1 VIRLVKVDKLRIA
14 RGPGYAAAVAVWE
27 RRWALPLAIFV
38 LCAGVYCST
47 SAGRLLRPS
56 PNNHY
61 VHLAHAWLQGQL
73 DLGGS
78 PPGTND
84 WACFDTVERGPC
96 PQGRYSFSGPEAERY
111 RWYVSFPPLP
121 AVLLLPVVAIFGLD
135 TLDALF
141 WALFAGF
148 GPMLLFLVLR
158 FLRESGRSGRTER
171 DDLLVTAL
179 FAIGSVYFF
188 AAVQGTVWFAA
199 HVVAAAFI
207 CLYLLYAFGAR
218 RPGAAG
224 LALGLAFLCRPAT
237 LLLVGFFALQAI
249 TAAKDEDRPWSA
261 SAPRLLRTLA
271 MFALP
276 LALIVAA
283 SMWHNTA
290 RFGDPFEFG
299 HRFLQIRWRSRIE
312 TWGLFSTHHLPRNL
326 TVFLFSLPWLLESS
340 PFIRITRHG
349 LALWFTTPNLLW
361 SLWPKK
367 LDATVL
373 ALWAGVVPTALCTL
387 LYQNTGWIQFGY
399 RFSLD
404 YLPLLLVLVAL
415 SGRRFGVAFLACAV
429 FAIAL
434 NTFGAVTFDRYHQFY
449 DTDPTQQ
456 VIFQPD

>member
-1 VIRLVKVDKLRIA
+1 M
-14 RGPGYAAAVAVWE
+14 
-27 RRWALPLAIFV
+27 
-38 LCAGVYCST
+38 
-47 SAGRLLRPS
+47 RPS

-61 VHLAHAWLQGQL
+61 VHLAQAWLQGRL
-73 DLGGS
+73 DIGGS

-84 WACFDTVERGPC
+84 WACFDTVDEGPC
-96 PQGRYSFSGPEAERY
+96 PPGRYSFSGPEAERY

-121 AVLLLPVVAIFGLD
+121 AVLLLPVVAIFGLG

-141 WALFAGF
+141 WALFAGLA
-148 GPMLLFLVLR
+148 PMLLFVVLR
-158 FLRESGRSGRTER
+158 FLRESGQSGRTER

-179 FAIGSVYFF
+179 FAIGSVYYF

-199 HVVAAAFI
+199 HVVAAAFV

-218 RPGAAG
+218 RPLAAG

-237 LLLVGFFALQAI
+237 LLLAGFFALQAI
-249 TAAKDEDRPWSA
+249 SAAKDEDRPWSA
-261 SAPRLLRTLA
+261 SAPRLFRALA

-276 LALIVAA
+276 LGLIVAA
-283 SMWHNTA
+283 AMWHNAA

-312 TWGLFSTHHLPRNL
+312 TWGLFSTHYLPRNL
-326 TVFLFSLPWLLESS
+326 TVFLLSLPWLIESS

-361 SLWPKK
+361 SLWPRK
-367 LDATVL
+367 LDATVV

-404 YLPLLLVLVAL
+404 YLPLLFVLVAL
-415 SGRRFGVAFLACAV
+415 SRRRFGAAFLACAV
-429 FAIAL
+429 FAIVL

-449 DTDPTQQ
+449 DTDPTQR

>member
-1 VIRLVKVDKLRIA
+1 
-14 RGPGYAAAVAVWE
+14 
-27 RRWALPLAIFV
+27 LAQ
-38 LCAGVYCST
+38 
-47 SAGRLLRPS
+47 
-56 PNNHY
+56 
-61 VHLAHAWLQGQL
+61 AWLQGRL
-73 DLGGS
+73 DIGGS

-84 WACFDTVERGPC
+84 WACFDTVDEGPC
-96 PQGRYSFSGPEAERY
+96 PPGRYSFSGPEAERY

-121 AVLLLPVVAIFGLD
+121 AVLLLPVVAIFGLG

-141 WALFAGF
+141 WALFAGLA
-148 GPMLLFLVLR
+148 PMLLFVVLR
-158 FLRESGRSGRTER
+158 FLRESGQSGRTER

-179 FAIGSVYFF
+179 FAIGSVYYF

-199 HVVAAAFI
+199 HVVAAAFV

-218 RPGAAG
+218 RPLAAG

-237 LLLVGFFALQAI
+237 LLLAGFFALQAI
-249 TAAKDEDRPWSA
+249 SAAKDEDRPWSA
-261 SAPRLLRTLA
+261 SAPRLFRALA

-276 LALIVAA
+276 LGLIVSAA
-283 SMWHNTA
+283 MWHNAA

-299 HRFLQIRWRSRIE
+299 HSFLQIRWRSRIE
-312 TWGLFSTHHLPRNL
+312 TWGLFSTHYLPRNL
-326 TVFLFSLPWLLESS
+326 TVFLLSLPWLIESS

-361 SLWPKK
+361 SLWPRK
-367 LDATVL
+367 LDATVV

-404 YLPLLLVLVAL
+404 YLPLLFVLVAL
-415 SGRRFGVAFLACAV
+415 SRRRFGAAFLACAV
-429 FAIAL
+429 FAIVL

-449 DTDPTQQ
+449 DTDPTQR